1 MDIKDKVVII
11 TGASEG
17 IGLSTAR
24 RFAAEGAKLAL
35 AARSVDKLEVL
46 ATELRQQGREA
57 LVVPTDMR
65 EAQSVQRMVAETV
78 KHFGRVNVLVNNAG
92 QSVAGTVA
100 EVDTNAMRQVVELN
114 MFGPVY
120 AIQAVVP
127 YMRQNGGGIIV
138 NISSMTSKMAIPGLA
153 GYAST
158 KAALNLISQTARV
171 ELASENI
178 RVLLVLPRT
187 TATDFG
193 KNALGDR
200 AMRERQRQ
208 HATARQVIVDSPEH
222 VAGKILEA
230 VQEEAGEKYM
240 EE

>member
-1 MDIKDKVVII
+1 MDIKEKVVII

-17 IGLSTAR
+17 IGLATAR
-24 RFAAEGAKLAL
+24 RLAAEGAKLSL
-35 AARSVDKLEVL
+35 AARSVDKLEALSV
-46 ATELRQQGREA
+46 ELRQQGHEA

-65 EAQSVQRMVAETV
+65 DAQSVQRMVAETV
-78 KHFGRVNVLVNNAG
+78 QQYGRVDVLVNNAG
-92 QSVAGTVA
+92 QSVAGPIA
-100 EVDTNAMRQVVELN
+100 EIDTDAMRQVVELN
-114 MFGPVY
+114 IFGPIY
-120 AIQAVVP
+120 AIQAIVP

-138 NISSMTSKMAIPGLA
+138 NISSMTSKMTIPGLA

-171 ELASENI
+171 ELAPENI

-187 TATDFG
+187 TATNFG

-208 HATARQVIVDSPEH
+208 HATARQVVVDSPEH

-230 VQEEAGEKYM
+230 VQEEAPEKYM
-240 EE
+240 E